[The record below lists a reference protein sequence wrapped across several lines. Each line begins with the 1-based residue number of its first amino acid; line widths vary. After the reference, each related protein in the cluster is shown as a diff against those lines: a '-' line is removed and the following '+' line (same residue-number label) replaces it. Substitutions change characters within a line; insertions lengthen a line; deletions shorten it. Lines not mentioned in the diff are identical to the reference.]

1 MHPTLHYTL
10 NALDTHPTDF
20 YPNFG
25 GTSEVQ
31 SVHAVR
37 IHMTVR
43 DMIGCRLTIVS
54 EPSDPSEASM
64 LHKQSGNMFASMH
77 N

>member
-1 MHPTLHYTL
+1 MYS
-10 NALDTHPTDF
+10 THIQRIF

-31 SVHAVR
+31 SVHAFR
-37 IHMTVR
+37 THATVSNMHER
-43 DMIGCRLTIVS
+43 LLTIVT
-54 EPSDPSEASM
+54 EPSDPSEGFS

>member
-1 MHPTLHYTL
+1 MHPTLYYTL
-10 NALDTHPTDF
+10 NALDMHPTDF

-31 SVHAVR
+31 SVHTVR
-37 IHMTVR
+37 AHATVR
-43 DMIGCRLTIVS
+43 DMIHCRLTIVTV
-54 EPSDPSEASM
+54 PSDPSEGFS
-64 LHKQSGNMFASMH
+64 LQKQSGNMFASMH